1 MSPVPEMCLDFHIH
15 TPELFFLN
23 VMQSLKN
30 IPIILLELEGAWERT
45 VTSMLIS
52 KGVKEN

>member
-1 MSPVPEMCLDFHIH
+1 MHKKNTRIKKKIPMSPVPEMCLDFHIH

-30 IPIILLELEGAWERT
+30 IPIILLELEGA
-45 VTSMLIS
+45 
-52 KGVKEN
+52 